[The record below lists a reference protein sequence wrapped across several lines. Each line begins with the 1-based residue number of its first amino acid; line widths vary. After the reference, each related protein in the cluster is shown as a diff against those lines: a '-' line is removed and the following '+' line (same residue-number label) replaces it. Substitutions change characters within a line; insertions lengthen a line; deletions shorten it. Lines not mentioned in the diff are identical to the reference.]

1 MQRIRDKQEKYRAG
15 RKTSDE
21 SSEPDSAGMTGG
33 DLSQPRWVEHNH
45 FT

>member
-33 DLSQPRWVEHNH
+33 GGPEPTPLGG
-45 FT
+45 T